1 MKPTLKPGLK
11 HSSPSRCRE
20 NKTVPHLYPEAASFK
35 AMPEVFATGYMV
47 GLFEW
52 VCTELLAE
60 HLDAGEGSLGT
71 HVDFSHDA
79 ATPPGMTITVKAE
92 CVGVEGP
99 KVRFRVSGHDGLDKI
114 GGGEHERFVVKWDKF
129 KARVAEKDKARPG
142 VGGSGLMAEGALRNF
157 QINFGPQHPAAHG
170 VLRLVHGA

>member
-1 MKPTLKPGLK
+1 MKSTLKPGLK
-11 HSSPSRCRE
+11 RKFSFAVPE
-20 NKTVPHLYPEAASFK
+20 NKTVPHLYPEAPSFK
-35 AMPEVFATGYMV
+35 AMPEVFATGFMV

-79 ATPPGMTITVKAE
+79 ATPPGMTVTVDAE
-92 CVGVEGP
+92 VIEVEGP
-99 KVRFRVSGHDGLDKI
+99 KVRFRVSGHDGIEKI

-129 KARVAEKDKARPG
+129 NLRVAEKAKRART
-142 VGGSGLMAEGALRNF
+142 MAGADS
-157 QINFGPQHPAAHG
+157 
-170 VLRLVHGA
+170 